1 MTTID
6 RLVQA
11 VCPEFPVSK
20 SYRVT
25 YDRERFY
32 KIINGTMY
40 VPSPD
45 ILTSNLMEIDRFAE
59 AIKAYAVLDSF
70 TTPEDWEDKNLNL
83 IWDEGNESE
92 ALYILKTLLREV
104 KGVVASDIETKD
116 VTWDNNELLS
126 VGFCWA
132 DTEAAGITA
141 LTPEVLWYLQQLYN
155 KLDVEWLWHNGIFD
169 TTRLKYISNIDAR
182 IDRDTILRHFT
193 GINEKKGTHSLKD
206 LGQLYLQAPAWEDNL
221 DKYKREYCR
230 EFKIKVGEFT
240 YDMIPIQILIPYMLR
255 DTIAT
260 FRLDPIFN
268 RLARPES
275 NWIYGK
281 LIEAANTYKEIELTG
296 CELNR
301 EHLEYLKVE
310 LAKQRDEAIEK
321 MNEIVRIYWRPDV
334 YSKQTGANIP
344 KKGLEFNPGS
354 PKQLKWM
361 LERVTGKT
369 ILSTDKAALEELDE
383 NTDDIENE
391 EGKQFV
397 KAIGQMRK
405 ANKYMDTYALGFEA
419 LACKDNRIR
428 GSFNLYGTET
438 GRLSSSEPNM
448 HNIPRNALIKN
459 LIKAKPGYKL
469 VQLDYSQAELRVLT
483 ALSGD
488 PFMLK
493 IYQEGRDLHD
503 TMAAQMYGPNFTKEQ
518 RVITKSLNFGIA
530 YGRGPKSIAQMFK
543 ISLAQA
549 RQTIDDWYR
558 PVPFVKRFIQKK
570 RNEPANG
577 QESTT
582 FFGRMRHFVITDETQ
597 YHVQNEAINF
607 PIQSIASDLT
617 LLSVIEINKRLKEK
631 SWDAKIINTVHDS
644 IILEVKDD
652 EELIAR
658 VVEEGKKVMEEIPAY
673 YMWGE
678 GLEML
683 KSITHST
690 TVPAIEVP
698 FRADAEVGYIW
709 GELEKWKNE

>member
-11 VCPEFPVSK
+11 VCPDFPTSK
-20 SYRVT
+20 SYRIT

-45 ILTSNLMEIDRFAE
+45 ILTSNLLEIDRFAE
-59 AIKAYAVLDSF
+59 AIKAFAFLDSF
-70 TTPEDWEDKNLNL
+70 TTTADWTDEALNL
-83 IWDEGNESE
+83 IWDNGEESE
-92 ALYILKTLLREV
+92 ALYILKTINREV
-104 KGVVASDIETKD
+104 KGIVASDIETKD
-116 VTWDNNELLS
+116 VGWTGNELLAT
-126 VGFCWA
+126 GFCWGE
-132 DTEAAGITA
+132 TEAAGITVFS
-141 LTPEVLWYLQQLYN
+141 PEVLWNLQQLYSN
-155 KLDVEWLWHNGIFD
+155 PDIQWLWHNGKFD

-182 IDRDTILRHFT
+182 IDEDTILMHFV

-206 LGQLYLQAPAWEDNL
+206 LGQLYLQSPAWEEQL
-221 DKYKREYCR
+221 DQYRKDYCR

-240 YDMIPIQILIPYMLR
+240 YDMIPVQILIPYMLR
-255 DTIAT
+255 DCLAT
-260 FRLDPIFN
+260 YRLSSIFKK
-268 RLARPES
+268 LMRPES
-275 NWIYGK
+275 MWMYRK
-281 LIEAANTYKEIELTG
+281 LIEASNVYRDIELSG

-301 EHLEYLKVE
+301 KHLEYLKVE
-310 LAKQRDEAIEK
+310 LEKERVEAVK
-321 MNEIVRIYWRPDV
+321 DMNEVTSIYWQPEL
-334 YSKQTGANIP
+334 YGKQTGANIP

-369 ILSTDKAALEELDE
+369 ISSTDKTALEELAE
-383 NTDDIENE
+383 HTDDIEDE
-391 EGKQFV
+391 LGKKFV

-405 ANKYMDTYALGFEA
+405 ADKYMDTYALGFES
-419 LACKDNRIR
+419 LMCSDGRIR
-428 GSFNLYGTET
+428 GNFNLYGTET

-448 HNIPRNALIKN
+448 HNIPRNSLIKN
-459 LIKAKPGYKL
+459 LIRAKEGYKL

-503 TMAAQMYGPNFTKEQ
+503 TMATQMFGPNFTKEQ

-530 YGRGPKSIAQMFK
+530 YGRGPGSIAQMFK
-543 ISLAQA
+543 ISMAEA
-549 RQTIDDWYR
+549 RKTIDDWYR

-577 QESTT
+577 VDSTT
-582 FFGRMRHFVITDETQ
+582 FFGRMRHFIVTDETQ

-617 LLSVIEINKRLKEK
+617 LLSVIEISKFLKATK
-631 SWDAKIINTVHDS
+631 LDARIVNTVHDS
-644 IILEVKDD
+644 IILEVRDNT
-652 EELIAR
+652 ELINK
-658 VVEEGKKVMEEIPAY
+658 VVKLGKKIMEEVPAY

-678 GLEML
+678 GLQML
-683 KSITHST
+683 KGVTHSN

-709 GELEKWKNE
+709 GELEKWKE